1 MSIFDRLRRWLTPST
16 PTAELPAEK
25 AASRDI
31 ESRNTD
37 TTHTPMKAVN
47 SITFSADLSTLYLID
62 DGRAIA
68 FPLESRGVQ
77 LALVNDQIGVVTTAK
92 EVEVP
97 VPAPTTAPA
106 DPDLALTKHS
116 RASLLKR
123 PDGKELRLKLDPR
136 DQYTVIF
143 NPDSGVLGIIGSTDI
158 ISTRP
163 EPGEEEG
170 PQAECRQ
177 FLFDLNREIVMIRK
191 VGQVLS
197 IQSKDR

>member
-16 PTAELPAEK
+16 PTAELPAEQ
-25 AASRDI
+25 ATAREI
-31 ESRNTD
+31 ESRTKD
-37 TTHTPMKAVN
+37 TSHPPMKAVN

-77 LALVNDQIGVVTTAK
+77 LALINDQIGVVTTAK

-97 VPAPTTAPA
+97 LPTPEMAPA
-106 DPDLALTKHS
+106 DADLALTKHG

-123 PDGKELRLKLDPR
+123 PEGKELRLKLDPR

-143 NPDSGVLGIIGSTDI
+143 NPDSGIMGIIGSTDI

-163 EPGEEEG
+163 EPGEEEE

-177 FLFDLNREIVMIRK
+177 FLFDLNREIVMVRK
-191 VGQVLS
+191 VGQILS